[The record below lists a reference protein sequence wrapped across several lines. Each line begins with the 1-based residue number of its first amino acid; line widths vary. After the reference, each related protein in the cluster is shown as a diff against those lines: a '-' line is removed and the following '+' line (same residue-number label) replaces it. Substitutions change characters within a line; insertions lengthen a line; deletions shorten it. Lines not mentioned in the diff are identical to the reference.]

1 MVIVS
6 GCDCKGPY
14 VRWGCGTKY
23 YYDKTDQDSYV
34 DALNKAH
41 RQDSEYRL
49 VSLKGNR
56 IRERVIY
63 FNHSSW
69 RCHSIISPLY
79 G

>member
-34 DALNKAH
+34 DALDKAH
-41 RQDSEYRL
+41 RQGL
-49 VSLKGNR
+49 R
-56 IRERVIY
+56 IQACKSKRKQDKRKSY
-63 FNHSSW
+63 LF
-69 RCHSIISPLY
+69 
-79 G
+79 